1 MDGKKYAATSGLLVL
16 CLSLTTTPILCFTGN
31 CFCRRTLPSEQAKV
45 LGYNKKKQSDSELN
59 YRVTSEDEAVTV
71 LLNARDCAYSS
82 SCSLEEAQAYLEAV
96 THVQL
101 GCATGHPVSD
111 DACEDPLFL
120 IELSHELK
128 SKIASMNKQS
138 SSQL

>member
-1 MDGKKYAATSGLLVL
+1 MDGKKYVVTSGLLVIGL
-16 CLSLTTTPILCFTGN
+16 YLTTPILCFTGN
-31 CFCRRTLPSEQAKV
+31 CFCRRTLPCAKAKA
-45 LGYNKKKQSDSELN
+45 LGGYNKKKLSDSALN

-101 GCATGHPVSD
+101 GCATGHPISD

-128 SKIASMNKQS
+128 NKIASMNKLS